1 MISRI
6 TGTLIDLDSNANTVQ
21 VEAGHLVYEVMV
33 PGYTISDLS
42 QRLSKSIT
50 LYCLEV
56 YESTGGMGS
65 NLVPCMVGFPQ
76 AADKAFF
83 LQFIKVKG
91 IGMRKALRTLTKP
104 LAVIAAMIEDGDAK
118 MLATLPEIGKRTAEQ
133 VIAELKGKLADF
145 AVAAPSSA
153 GGVERVLSDMQREAL
168 EILLQLGERRSDAEE
183 LIERAANAFE
193 DDISTDTLVQAV
205 YRLKSGSL

>member
-6 TGTLIDLDSNANTVQ
+6 TGSLIDLNTEGNTVQ
-21 VEAGHLVYEVMV
+21 LEAGHLVYEVMV
-33 PGYTISDLS
+33 PGYTVSDLS
-42 QRLSKSIT
+42 QQIGKSVT

-83 LQFIKVKG
+83 QQFIKVKG
-91 IGMRKALRTLTKP
+91 IGMRKALRTLTRP
-104 LAVIAAMIEDGDAK
+104 LADIAAMIEAGDAK
-118 MLATLPEIGKRTAEQ
+118 MLATLPEIGQRTAEQ
-133 VIAELKGKLADF
+133 VIAELKGKLIDF
-145 AVAAPSSA
+145 ATAAQVAGRA
-153 GGVERVLSDMQREAL
+153 ERVLSAMQREAL
-168 EILLQLGERRSDAEE
+168 EILLQLGERRSEAEQ
-183 LIERAANAFE
+183 LIERASNVFE
-193 DDISTDTLVQAV
+193 QEVSTDTLVQAV